1 MRRIRYLNPS
11 HTLPF
16 AALTLGCTLS
26 ACAWLPAKHDAPAL
40 QQQAPLHAPAETTPG
55 TWPSTAWWQRYD
67 DPILNELVERALR
80 DSPSLSQ
87 AEARLSLA
95 RETVRVTA
103 AADGLH
109 VAADASVMRQRLSDN
124 GLFPT
129 EFLGFNWYT
138 QSDLGLKASYHFDW
152 WHQREQLTHASLYTA
167 RAAQAEAQAARIT
180 LSGAVV
186 ESYLGWQADQAQL
199 DNINAQLAATDQL
212 AHIGAARLKA
222 QLDNSDPGLQLAV
235 QRAALERQKVQWQF
249 SASLRRVLIASLVG
263 TSESELPP
271 FAVKTPPQPEATL
284 PDQLTIDL
292 LAHRTDISSAYWRVK
307 ANEQQLG
314 AARAAFMPDVSLNAL
329 AALSSVKLD
338 KLLQYGSRTP
348 AAGIAVQLPL
358 FDSGLLKAQYG
369 AQAAQLDAAVAT
381 YNQTVIDAAR
391 DVMTSVVKLNQLRA
405 EQAQQQQQL
414 TSLDRLFKS
423 SSQRQQRGL
432 TDARPVLNAQ
442 LAVLQQQAQTLLLD
456 AAYRQADLKLQ
467 LALGGGYANQ
477 TGPSSETDRS
487 NLTSSPGTQAQARTP
502 N

>member
-1 MRRIRYLNPS
+1 MRRLRGLNS
-11 HTLPF
+11 QVFRSF
-16 AALTLGCTLS
+16 AALLAGGMLS
-26 ACAWLPAKHDAPAL
+26 ACAWLPAKHDTPAL
-40 QQQAPLHAPAETTPG
+40 QQQAPLDATAATAPGP
-55 TWPSTAWWQRYD
+55 WPSTAWWQRYN
-67 DPILNELVERALR
+67 DPVLTTLVERALR

-87 AEARLSLA
+87 AEARLNVA

-103 AADGLH
+103 AGDGLH

-138 QSDLGLKASYHFDW
+138 QSDLGIKASYHFDW
-152 WHQREQLTHASLYTA
+152 WHQREQQTQASLYTA

-199 DNINAQLAATDQL
+199 ANIDAQLAALDQL
-212 AHIGAARLKA
+212 TRISAARLAA
-222 QLDNSDPGLQLAV
+222 QIDNRDPGLQLEV
-235 QRAALERQKVQWQF
+235 QRAVLQRQKVQWQF
-249 SASLRRVLIASLVG
+249 SATLRRVLIASLVG
-263 TSESELPP
+263 ARESELPA
-271 FAVKTPPQPEATL
+271 FEVNTPPQPDTAL
-284 PDQLTIDL
+284 PAQLTIDL

-314 AARAAFMPDVSLNAL
+314 AARAAFMPDVSLNVL
-329 AALSSVKLD
+329 AALSSVNLD

-348 AAGIAVQLPL
+348 AAGIAVHLPL

-369 AQAAQLDAAVAT
+369 AQAAQLDAAVAA

-391 DVMTSVVKLNQLRA
+391 EVMTAVVKLDQLRA
-405 EQAQQQQQL
+405 EQVQQQQQL
-414 TSLDRLFKS
+414 TSLNHLFNS
-423 SSQRQQRGL
+423 SAQRQQRGL

-442 LAVLQQQAQTLLLD
+442 LTLLQQQAQTLMLD
-456 AAYRQADLKLQ
+456 AAYQQADLKLQ
-467 LALGGGYANQ
+467 LALGGGYADQ
-477 TGPSSETDRS
+477 PQIA
-487 NLTSSPGTQAQARTP
+487 GTQAHASTA